1 MLYVIKLYT
10 HIWKLNTN
18 KLNVYKTDL
27 LQLIEK
33 QLSYDEFMNPKHK
46 EA

>member
-1 MLYVIKLYT
+1 LEDV
-10 HIWKLNTN
+10 
-18 KLNVYKTDL
+18 
-27 LQLIEK
+27 QLIEK